1 MGNKSVG
8 NKTLCK
14 QERQTYSIDE
24 SKTAKNTQYFESVL
38 NSYEN
43 FRKLP
48 GDLTYMQN
56 RPTLFK
62 AKQSKAKQSKAKQ
75 SKAQHGLT
83 VLFLRHA
90 VERCL
95 ELDAMMQGSK
105 LSTGCFC
112 CTLIRDERICSVKQ
126 IMKVENRHKESVAL

>member
-14 QERQTYSIDE
+14 QERKTYSIDE

-48 GDLTYMQN
+48 GELTYMQN
-56 RPTLFK
+56 RPTLFT
-62 AKQSKAKQSKAKQ
+62 AQHST
-75 SKAQHGLT
+75 AQHGLT
-83 VLFLRHA
+83 VLFLRLA
-90 VERCL
+90 VERHL
-95 ELDAMMQGSK
+95 ELNAM
-105 LSTGCFC
+105 LAYT
-112 CTLIRDERICSVKQ
+112 R
-126 IMKVENRHKESVAL
+126 